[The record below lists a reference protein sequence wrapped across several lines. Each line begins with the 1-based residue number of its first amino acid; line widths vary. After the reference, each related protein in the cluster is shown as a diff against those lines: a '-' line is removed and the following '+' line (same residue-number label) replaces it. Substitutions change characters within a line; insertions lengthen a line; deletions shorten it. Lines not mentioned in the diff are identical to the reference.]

1 MALKQANLR
10 IMKVLLLGA
19 GGQLGKSI
27 QSNFSESVD
36 LINLSK
42 KKLSITN
49 KKALGKAIK
58 LYHPDFV
65 INAAAYTNVDGA
77 ETERN
82 KANKVN
88 NLSLH
93 FLVELSNSYN
103 FTLIHFSTDYVF
115 DGKTK
120 HPYLESNEMKPIN
133 YYGLSK
139 SLGDKH
145 IIENC
150 NRYYLFRVSWLYSPF
165 GKNFVTTMIG
175 LSTRDS
181 IEIIDDQY
189 GRPTSAVHLS
199 KFLSKLVSGSYQ
211 LEFGVYN
218 FSSSGSIVS
227 WSGFAEE
234 IFTNAFKSK
243 LIDAIPKIKNIS
255 SKGHNGAA
263 LRPSYSVLS
272 NEKIEKTC
280 KISFPNWRELLI
292 YDLKLIG

>member
-1 MALKQANLR
+1 
-10 IMKVLLLGA
+10 MKVLLLGA
-19 GGQLGKSI
+19 DGQLGKSI
-27 QSNFSESVD
+27 RSNFSESID

-42 KKLSITN
+42 NTLSITN
-49 KKALGKAIK
+49 RKALDKAIK

-65 INAAAYTNVDGA
+65 INAAAYTNVEGA

-82 KANKVN
+82 QANKVN

-93 FLVELSNSYN
+93 SLVELSNSYN

-133 YYGLSK
+133 YYGVSK
-139 SLGDKH
+139 SLGDRH

-175 LSTRDS
+175 LSKRSS

-189 GRPTSAVHLS
+189 GRPTSAVYLS
-199 KFLSKLVSGSYQ
+199 KFLNKLVSGSYQ
-211 LEFGVYN
+211 LEFGLYN
-218 FSSSGSIVS
+218 FSSSGSVVS

-234 IFTNAFKSK
+234 IFANAFKSQ
-243 LIDAIPKIKNIS
+243 LINAIPEIKNIS
-255 SKGHNGAA
+255 SKDLNGKA

-272 NEKIEKTC
+272 NEKIKKTC
-280 KISFPNWRELLI
+280 KISFPNWKQLLI
-292 YDLKLIG
+292 HDLKLIG

>member
-1 MALKQANLR
+1 
-10 IMKVLLLGA
+10 MKVLLLGA

-199 KFLSKLVSGSYQ
+199 KFLNKLVSGSYQ

-243 LIDAIPKIKNIS
+243 LIDAIPEIKNIS
-255 SKGHNGAA
+255 SKERNGAA